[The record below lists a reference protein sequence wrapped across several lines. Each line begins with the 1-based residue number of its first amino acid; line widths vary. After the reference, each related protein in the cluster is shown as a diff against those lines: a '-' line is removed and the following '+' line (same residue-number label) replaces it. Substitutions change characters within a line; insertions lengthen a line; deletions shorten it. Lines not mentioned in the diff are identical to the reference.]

1 MKPRTKKLL
10 NFLFIFGTLA
20 IVILVN
26 VNGQEMTGAVDAL
39 RAISPIWIILCLSA
53 YLTYLL
59 FDTVSLWYFL
69 KRAGHPVSFGRALF
83 VGITGLYYS
92 NITPGAS
99 GGQPM
104 QIYYLNKSKVPIG
117 IGTSALTVK
126 YFCFQFMLMVIGT
139 ILWIAYGPFIA
150 EQVGSS
156 MWILV
161 VGYAYNAV
169 AVCGILL
176 MAVSRRVVWFL
187 MKLIIRLCAKL
198 RIIKDPD
205 STATKWRD
213 GLETFHSSIMM
224 LKDKPLD
231 FVIQLALGAV
241 QILAQ
246 MLVTYF
252 IYHAFRLEG
261 HTYGQLTAIA
271 VMLYISASYTPLP
284 GASGAQEGVFSLYY
298 AQIFPDGIRLMA
310 LLLWRFFTYYV
321 SLIIGAVTTVGNGF
335 APGKKKQAVKD
346 APPES

>member
-1 MKPRTKKLL
+1 MKPRAKKLL

-39 RAISPIWIILCLSA
+39 RAISPIWIVLCLSA
-53 YLTYLL
+53 YLAYLV
-59 FDTVSLWYFL
+59 FDGISLWYFL
-69 KRAGHPVSFGRALF
+69 RRAGHPVSVGRALF
-83 VGITGLYYS
+83 VTITGLYYS
-92 NITPGAS
+92 NITPGAT

-104 QIYYLNKSKVPIG
+104 QVYYLNKSKVPIG

-139 ILWIAYGPFIA
+139 ILWIAHGPFIA
-150 EQVGSS
+150 EQVGAS

-161 VGYAYNAV
+161 VGYVYNAV

-198 RIIKDPD
+198 HIIKDPEGT
-205 STATKWRD
+205 SLKWRD

-224 LKDKPLD
+224 LRDKPWD
-231 FVIQLALGAV
+231 FVIQLALGAL

-246 MLVTYF
+246 MLVTFF
-252 IYHAFRLEG
+252 IYHAFKLEG
-261 HTYGQLTAIA
+261 HTYSQITAIA

-284 GASGAQEGVFSLYY
+284 GASGAQEGVFTLYY

-310 LLLWRFFTYYV
+310 LLLWRFFTYYI
-321 SLIIGAVTTVGNGF
+321 SLIIGAITTVGNGF
-335 APGKKKQAVKD
+335 MPGKKKQAETKT
-346 APPES
+346 PPAQ